1 MNAAVPKIAN
11 TETAPEALP
20 VTADV
25 LARHIIQE
33 HDGDAFEA
41 IKTLVLELDFARD
54 QLHIASSLLSRGM
67 GRGWLPSFTR
77 LPDTAPEA

>member
-1 MNAAVPKIAN
+1 MTATAALK
-11 TETAPEALP
+11 TTDQP

-33 HDGDAFEA
+33 HDGDSFEA

-54 QLHIASSLLSRGM
+54 QLHIASRLLSTGI
-67 GRGWLPSFTR
+67 GRGWKPSFER
-77 LPDTAPEA
+77 VPDTAPEA